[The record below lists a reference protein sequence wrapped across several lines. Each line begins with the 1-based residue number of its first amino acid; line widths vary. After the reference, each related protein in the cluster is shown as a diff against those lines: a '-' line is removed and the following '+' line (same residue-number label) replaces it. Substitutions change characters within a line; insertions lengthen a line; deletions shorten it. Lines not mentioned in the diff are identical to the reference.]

1 MADFK
6 TGLDFRKGRLNKR
19 YPYQDP
25 TYLSFVLLFD
35 RSNPAKSP
43 LFSGAAEAWMQ
54 ENLIDGNNVNAT
66 KWEEKLEA
74 LQNFKKALFEIN
86 SELPWTFQTLT
97 GLDRLAK
104 YNKMNAYWGGDD
116 AAISIACLE
125 SLNLPVAGLMH
136 LYKKAVW
143 DDEKWTYVLPANLR
157 KFSVGIYVTE
167 IRQIKNQ
174 SKPTIGG
181 LPKANRESLR
191 EFPSNFKPTLG
202 IENSNSGISGSKGRP
217 FFYFQLGYCEW
228 LLDSGSTPF
237 ADLSK
242 NPEGAAVN
250 TLDFTYEQLH
260 KVDARV
266 LNGMIVDSR
275 NDEREAPSYDPE
287 DLEHG
292 SLKDYLL
299 SKGEEKLKDLEE
311 RAVGD
316 LERMGQQKVQELNQQ
331 ASDIVRRNTPNF
343 ENIYQDFVQGVDS
356 ATDLPSQQREVS
368 QQIFDNVFADSVPP
382 GTNIGDAL
390 NNAARESLGNIHDGD
405 G

>member
-6 TGLDFRKGRLNKR
+6 TSKDFRKGKR
-19 YPYQDP
+19 SNYPYQDP

-35 RSNPAKSP
+35 KSNAAKSP

-54 ENLIDGNNVNAT
+54 EQLIDGNNVNAS

-86 SELPWTFQTLT
+86 LELPWMFQSLT

-104 YNKMNAYWGGDD
+104 YNKLNAYWGGDD
-116 AAISIACLE
+116 AVISIACLE
-125 SLNLPVAGLMH
+125 SLNLSTTGLMH

-167 IRQIKNQ
+167 VRQIKNE
-174 SKPTIGG
+174 SKPKIGG
-181 LPKANRESLR
+181 LPKANKEGLR
-191 EFPSNFKPTLG
+191 GFPQNFKPRLG
-202 IENSNSGISGSKGRP
+202 IENSNSGISGAKGRP
-217 FFYFQLGYCEW
+217 FFLFQLGYCEW
-228 LLDSGSTPF
+228 LLDSGSAVF

-242 NPEGAAVN
+242 NPEAAVN
-250 TLDFTYEQLH
+250 TIDFTYEQVY

-266 LNGMIVDSR
+266 LNGMITDSR

-299 SKGEEKLKDLEE
+299 SKGEERLNDLAE
-311 RAVGD
+311 RAEGD
-316 LERMGQQKVQELNQQ
+316 LRRMGENKVNELKQE
-331 ASDIVRRNTPNF
+331 ASDIIRRNTPNF
-343 ENIYQDFVQGVDS
+343 ENIYQDFVTGVDS
-356 ATDLPSQQREVS
+356 ATDLPSQQREVV
-368 QQIFDNVFADSVPP
+368 QQISENIFADSIPP
-382 GTNIGDAL
+382 GTTVGAAL
-390 NNAARESLGNIHDGD
+390 DNAAAESLGNIHDGD
-405 G
+405 